1 MCKSCFDWVMFIHDW
16 CYSFHQ
22 GGNLCFLH
30 ILVLLLI
37 LLTVLGL
44 WKRRSWSHK
53 CMSGKWYLLQI
64 AGAILKSSWC
74 FVITMLMVCVSL
86 VFLGPKIHERV
97 CCHNYASPS
106 AMIYK
111 VGIIAISCTLFGI
124 SAYVIT
130 NLNKLYSLRKQE
142 SRITISQIILLAI
155 FGICLT
161 SIVFALGIKKDD
173 NSFIIVSTFGA
184 VLGWIFQDT
193 IKSVAAFFYLRA
205 NGLLKIG
212 DWIEVKSNGI
222 NGIVRSITLT
232 TVQIENWDTTTSA
245 FPVYILHAEHF
256 KNNQRMLAGKTH
268 GRQMA
273 RTFVIDTGW
282 IHPLSDE
289 ETIYLRNNLDTDVC
303 FKLSAIKKGELNIH
317 AFRRYLYHWLMQ
329 HTHVCQQPRLF
340 VTWKE
345 QTKEGLP
352 LHIHIFIN
360 DTKWEAFEWQ
370 QSEITEH
377 VIQSL
382 EMFNLQLY
390 QSPSGYDASN
400 NNIHI
405 TEDEANYRKV

>member
-1 MCKSCFDWVMFIHDW
+1 MCRSCFDWVMFIHDW

-37 LLTVLGL
+37 PLTVLGL
-44 WKRRSWSHK
+44 WIRRTLSHK

-74 FVITMLMVCVSL
+74 FIITMVAVALSL
-86 VFLGPKIHERV
+86 AFFVPKIIERISH
-97 CCHNYASPS
+97 HNYASPS
-106 AMIYK
+106 DIIYK

-184 VLGWIFQDT
+184 VLSWIFQDT

-256 KNNQRMLAGKTH
+256 KNNQRMLDGKTH

-273 RTFVIDTGW
+273 KTFIIDTGW
-282 IHPLSDE
+282 IHTLSHE
-289 ETIYLRNNLDTDVC
+289 EAYYLRTHLDTDES
-303 FKLSAIKKGELNIH
+303 FKQSAIVPGELNIH

-329 HTHVCQQPRLF
+329 NTHVCQQPRLF

-345 QTKEGLP
+345 QMNEGLP

-400 NNIHI
+400 SNIHL
-405 TEDEANYRKV
+405 TEVEADYRKV

>member
-37 LLTVLGL
+37 PLTVLGL

-64 AGAILKSSWC
+64 AGSILKSSWC
-74 FVITMLMVCVSL
+74 FIITMVAVVLSL
-86 VFLGPKIHERV
+86 SFLGPKILERV

-111 VGIIAISCTLFGI
+111 VGIIAVSCTLFGI

-212 DWIEVKSNGI
+212 DWIEVKSHSI

-245 FPVYILHAEHF
+245 FPVYIVHAEHF

-273 RTFVIDTGW
+273 RTFIIDTGW

-289 ETIYLRNNLDTDVC
+289 ETNCLRNNLDTDVC

-400 NNIHI
+400 SNIHL
-405 TEDEANYRKV
+405 TEVEANYRKV

>member
-1 MCKSCFDWVMFIHDW
+1 MCRSCFDWMMFIHDW

-22 GGNLCFLH
+22 DGNHYKLW
-30 ILVLLLI
+30 VWGSLLL
-37 LLTVLGL
+37 LMGLGL
-44 WKRRSWSHK
+44 WKRRSLSHK

-64 AGAILKSSWC
+64 AGSILKSSWC
-74 FVITMLMVCVSL
+74 FIITMVAVALSL
-86 VFLGPKIHERV
+86 AFFVPKILERISH
-97 CCHNYASPS
+97 HNYASPS
-106 AMIYK
+106 DIIYK

-212 DWIEVKSNGI
+212 DWIEVKSHGI

-273 RTFVIDTGW
+273 RTFIIDTDW

-329 HTHVCQQPRLF
+329 NTHVCQQPRLF
-340 VTWKE
+340 VTWEE
-345 QTKEGLP
+345 QTSEGLP
-352 LHIHIFIN
+352 LHIHLFIN
-360 DTKWEAFEWQ
+360 DTKWEAFEWH

-400 NNIHI
+400 SNIHL
-405 TEDEANYRKV
+405 TETEANYRKV

>member
-124 SAYVIT
+124 STYVIT

-212 DWIEVKSNGI
+212 DWIEVKSHSI

-273 RTFVIDTGW
+273 RTFIIDTGW

-289 ETIYLRNNLDTDVC
+289 ETNCLRNNLDTDVC

-400 NNIHI
+400 SNIHL
-405 TEDEANYRKV
+405 TEVEANYRKV

>member
-64 AGAILKSSWC
+64 VGAILKSSWC

-212 DWIEVKSNGI
+212 DWIEVKSHSI

-273 RTFVIDTGW
+273 RTFIIDTGW

-289 ETIYLRNNLDTDVC
+289 ETNCLRNNLDTDVC

-400 NNIHI
+400 SNIHL
-405 TEDEANYRKV
+405 TEVEANYRKV

>member
-30 ILVLLLI
+30 ILVLFLI

-212 DWIEVKSNGI
+212 DWIEVKSHSI

-273 RTFVIDTGW
+273 RTFIIDTGW

-289 ETIYLRNNLDTDVC
+289 EAIYLRNNLNTDVC

-400 NNIHI
+400 SNIHL
-405 TEDEANYRKV
+405 TEVEANYRKV

>member
-16 CYSFHQ
+16 CYRFHH
-22 GGNLCFLH
+22 GGNHFELLAWGFL
-30 ILVLLLI
+30 L

-44 WKRRSWSHK
+44 WKRRKLSHQYL
-53 CMSGKWYLLQI
+53 SGKWYLLQI
-64 AGAILKSSWC
+64 VGAILKSAWC
-74 FVITMLMVCVSL
+74 FTITMVAAGVCL
-86 VFLGPKIHERV
+86 AFLGPKILDRV
-97 CCHNYASPS
+97 CNHNYASPS
-106 AMIYK
+106 DMIYK
-111 VGIIAISCTLFGI
+111 VGLIAVSCTLFGI

-155 FGICLT
+155 FGICLI

-173 NSFIIVSTFGA
+173 NSFIIISTFGA

-212 DWIEVKSNGI
+212 DWIEVKSHGI

-256 KNNQRMLAGKTH
+256 KNNQRMLDGKTH

-273 RTFVIDTGW
+273 KTFIIDTGW
-282 IHPLSDE
+282 IHTLSQE
-289 ETIYLRNNLDTDVC
+289 EACYLRTHLDTDEC
-303 FKLSAIKKGELNIH
+303 FKQSTIVPGELNIH

-329 HTHVCQQPRLF
+329 NTHVCQQPRLF
-340 VTWKE
+340 VAWEE
-345 QTKEGLP
+345 QSSEGLP
-352 LHIHIFIN
+352 LHIHLFIN

-377 VIQSL
+377 IIQTL
-382 EMFNLQLY
+382 DMFNLQLY

-400 NNIHI
+400 SNIHLTNI
-405 TEDEANYRKV
+405 KANYRKV

>member
-1 MCKSCFDWVMFIHDW
+1 MCKQCFDLVMFIHDW
-16 CYSFHQ
+16 CYRFHH
-22 GGNLCFLH
+22 GDNHYELWA
-30 ILVLLLI
+30 LVFLLL
-37 LLTVLGL
+37 LTGLGL
-44 WKRRSWSHK
+44 WKRRKLSHQYL
-53 CMSGKWYLLQI
+53 SGKWFLQQI
-64 AGAILKSSWC
+64 VGAILKSAWC
-74 FVITMLMVCVSL
+74 FTITMVAVGLSL
-86 VFLGPKIHERV
+86 AFFVPKIIERISH
-97 CCHNYASPS
+97 HNYASPS
-106 AMIYK
+106 DIIYK
-111 VGIIAISCTLFGI
+111 IGIIAISCTLFAI

-212 DWIEVKSNGI
+212 DWIEVKSHGI

-273 RTFVIDTGW
+273 RTFIIDTGW

-400 NNIHI
+400 SNIHL
-405 TEDEANYRKV
+405 TEVEANYRKV

>member
-37 LLTVLGL
+37 PLTVLGL

-64 AGAILKSSWC
+64 AGSILKSSWC
-74 FVITMLMVCVSL
+74 FIITMVEVVLSL
-86 VFLGPKIHERV
+86 SFLGPKILERV

-111 VGIIAISCTLFGI
+111 VGIIAVSCTLFGI

-212 DWIEVKSNGI
+212 DWIEVKSHSI

-273 RTFVIDTGW
+273 RTFIIDTGW

-289 ETIYLRNNLDTDVC
+289 ETNCLRNNLDTDVC

-400 NNIHI
+400 SNIHL
-405 TEDEANYRKV
+405 TEVEANYRKV

>member
-1 MCKSCFDWVMFIHDW
+1 MCRSCFDWMMFIHDW

-22 GGNLCFLH
+22 DGNHYKLWVWGF
-30 ILVLLLI
+30 LLL
-37 LLTVLGL
+37 LMGLGL
-44 WKRRSWSHK
+44 WKRRSLSHK

-64 AGAILKSSWC
+64 AGSILKSSWC
-74 FVITMLMVCVSL
+74 FIITMVAVALSL
-86 VFLGPKIHERV
+86 EFFVPKILERISH
-97 CCHNYASPS
+97 HNYASQS
-106 AMIYK
+106 DIIYK
-111 VGIIAISCTLFGI
+111 VGIIAISCMLFGI

-212 DWIEVKSNGI
+212 DWIEVKSHGI

-273 RTFVIDTGW
+273 RTFIIDTGW

-360 DTKWEAFEWQ
+360 DTKWEAFEWH

-400 NNIHI
+400 SNIHL
-405 TEDEANYRKV
+405 TEVEADYRKV

>member
-1 MCKSCFDWVMFIHDW
+1 MYKSCFHWVILIQDW
-16 CYSFHQ
+16 CYSH
-22 GGNLCFLH
+22 C
-30 ILVLLLI
+30 ILRTLAFLLI
-37 LLTVLGL
+37 SITVFGL
-44 WKRRSWSHK
+44 WKRRLLSHK
-53 CMSGKWYLLQI
+53 YMSGKSYLLQI
-64 AGAILKSSWC
+64 IGAVFKSKLSILST
-74 FVITMLMVCVSL
+74 FAMLFIIL
-86 VFLGPKIHERV
+86 LLIPKIETRV
-97 CCHNYASPS
+97 SIHNFSSPDGI
-106 AMIYK
+106 IYK
-111 VGIIAISCTLFGI
+111 TGMILVSCILFGI
-124 SAYVIT
+124 ATYIIT

-142 SRITISQIILLAI
+142 TRITVSQIILLVI

-173 NSFIIVSTFGA
+173 NSFIIISTFGA

-212 DWIEVKSNGI
+212 DWIEVKSHGI

-256 KNNQRMLAGKTH
+256 KNNQRMLNGKTH

-273 RTFVIDTGW
+273 RTFIIDTGW

-289 ETIYLRNNLDTDVC
+289 ETCYLRNNLDTDIC
-303 FKLSAIKKGELNIH
+303 FKQSAIKKGELNIH

-329 HTHVCQQPRLF
+329 NTHVCQQPRLF

-345 QTKEGLP
+345 QMNEGLP

-382 EMFNLQLY
+382 DMFNLQLY

-400 NNIHI
+400 SNIHL
-405 TEDEANYRKV
+405 TETEANYRKV

>member
-64 AGAILKSSWC
+64 AGAILKSSRC

-273 RTFVIDTGW
+273 RTFIIDTGW

-289 ETIYLRNNLDTDVC
+289 ETNCLRNNLDTDVC

-400 NNIHI
+400 SNIHL
-405 TEDEANYRKV
+405 TEVEANYRKV

>member
-1 MCKSCFDWVMFIHDW
+1 MCRSCFDWMMFIHDW

-22 GGNLCFLH
+22 DGNNYKLWVWGF
-30 ILVLLLI
+30 LLL
-37 LLTVLGL
+37 LMGLGL
-44 WKRRSWSHK
+44 WKRRSLSHK

-64 AGAILKSSWC
+64 AGSILKSSWC
-74 FVITMLMVCVSL
+74 FIITMVAVALSL
-86 VFLGPKIHERV
+86 AFFVPKILERISH
-97 CCHNYASPS
+97 HNYASPS
-106 AMIYK
+106 DIIYK
-111 VGIIAISCTLFGI
+111 VGIIAISCMLFGI

-155 FGICLT
+155 FGICLA

-173 NSFIIVSTFGA
+173 SSFIIVSTFGA

-212 DWIEVKSNGI
+212 DWIEVKSHGI

-273 RTFVIDTGW
+273 RTFIIDTGW

-360 DTKWEAFEWQ
+360 DTKWEAFEWH

-400 NNIHI
+400 SNIHL
-405 TEDEANYRKV
+405 TEVEADYRKV

>member
-1 MCKSCFDWVMFIHDW
+1 MCKSCFDWVMLIQDW
-16 CYSFHQ
+16 CYSH
-22 GGNLCFLH
+22 C
-30 ILVLLLI
+30 ILRTLAFLLI
-37 LLTVLGL
+37 SITVFGL
-44 WKRRSWSHK
+44 WKRRLLSHK
-53 CMSGKWYLLQI
+53 YMSGKSYLLQI
-64 AGAILKSSWC
+64 IGAVFKSKLSILST
-74 FVITMLMVCVSL
+74 FAMLFITLL
-86 VFLGPKIHERV
+86 LIPKIETRV
-97 CCHNYASPS
+97 SIHNFSSPDGI
-106 AMIYK
+106 IYK
-111 VGIIAISCTLFGI
+111 TGVILVSCILFGI
-124 SAYVIT
+124 ATYIIT

-142 SRITISQIILLAI
+142 TRITVSQIILLVI

-173 NSFIIVSTFGA
+173 NSFIIISTFGA

-212 DWIEVKSNGI
+212 DWIEVKSHGI

-273 RTFVIDTGW
+273 RTFIIDTGW

-289 ETIYLRNNLDTDVC
+289 KTNCLRNNLDTDVC

-400 NNIHI
+400 SNIHL
-405 TEDEANYRKV
+405 TEVEANYRKV

>member
-1 MCKSCFDWVMFIHDW
+1 MCRSCFDWMMFIHDW

-22 GGNLCFLH
+22 DGNHYKLWVWGF
-30 ILVLLLI
+30 LLL
-37 LLTVLGL
+37 LMGLGL
-44 WKRRSWSHK
+44 WKRRSLSHK

-64 AGAILKSSWC
+64 AGSILKSSWC
-74 FVITMLMVCVSL
+74 FIITMVAVALSL
-86 VFLGPKIHERV
+86 AFFVPKILERISH
-97 CCHNYASPS
+97 HNYASPS
-106 AMIYK
+106 DIIYK

-273 RTFVIDTGW
+273 RTFIIDTGW

-360 DTKWEAFEWQ
+360 DTKWEAFEWH

-400 NNIHI
+400 SNIHL
-405 TEDEANYRKV
+405 TEVEANYRKV

>member
-1 MCKSCFDWVMFIHDW
+1 MCRSCFDWVLFIHDW

-22 GGNLCFLH
+22 DGNHYKL
-30 ILVLLLI
+30 LVWGFLLL
-37 LLTVLGL
+37 LMGMGL
-44 WKRRSWSHK
+44 WIRRTLSHK
-53 CMSGKWYLLQI
+53 FLSGKWYLLQI

-74 FVITMLMVCVSL
+74 FIITMVAAGISL
-86 VFLGPKIHERV
+86 AFFVPKISERISH
-97 CCHNYASPS
+97 HNYASPS
-106 AMIYK
+106 DIIYK

-173 NSFIIVSTFGA
+173 NSFIIVSMFGA
-184 VLGWIFQDT
+184 VLSWIFQNT

-256 KNNQRMLAGKTH
+256 KNNQRMLDGKTH

-273 RTFVIDTGW
+273 RTFIIDTGW

-289 ETIYLRNNLDTDVC
+289 EIIYLRNNLDTDVC

-400 NNIHI
+400 SNIHL
-405 TEDEANYRKV
+405 TEVEANYRKV

>member
-1 MCKSCFDWVMFIHDW
+1 MCRSCFDWMMFIHDW

-22 GGNLCFLH
+22 DGNNYKLWVWGF
-30 ILVLLLI
+30 LLL
-37 LLTVLGL
+37 LMGLGL
-44 WKRRSWSHK
+44 WKRRSLSHK

-64 AGAILKSSWC
+64 AGSILKSSWC
-74 FVITMLMVCVSL
+74 FIITMVAVALSL
-86 VFLGPKIHERV
+86 AFFVPKILERISH
-97 CCHNYASPS
+97 HNYASPS
-106 AMIYK
+106 DIIYK
-111 VGIIAISCTLFGI
+111 VGIIAISCMLFGI

-212 DWIEVKSNGI
+212 DWIEVKSHDI

-273 RTFVIDTGW
+273 RTFIIDTGW

-289 ETIYLRNNLDTDVC
+289 ETIYLRNNLDTDVY

-360 DTKWEAFEWQ
+360 DTKWEAFEWH

-400 NNIHI
+400 SNIHL
-405 TEDEANYRKV
+405 TEVEADYRKV

>member
-212 DWIEVKSNGI
+212 DWIEVKSHSI

-273 RTFVIDTGW
+273 RTFIIDTGW

-289 ETIYLRNNLDTDVC
+289 ETNCLRNNLDTDVC

-400 NNIHI
+400 SNIHL
-405 TEDEANYRKV
+405 TEVEADYRKV

>member
-1 MCKSCFDWVMFIHDW
+1 MCKSCFDLVILIQEWF
-16 CYSFHQ
+16 YSHCI
-22 GGNLCFLH
+22 LCTLAF
-30 ILVLLLI
+30 LLI
-37 LLTVLGL
+37 LITVFGL
-44 WKRRSWSHK
+44 WKRHLLSHK
-53 CMSGKWYLLQI
+53 CMSGKSYMLQI
-64 AGAILKSSWC
+64 IGAVSKSKLSILST
-74 FVITMLMVCVSL
+74 FAMLFITLL
-86 VFLGPKIHERV
+86 LIPKIETRV
-97 CCHNYASPS
+97 SSHNFSSPDGV
-106 AMIYK
+106 IYK
-111 VGIIAISCTLFGI
+111 TGVIAVSCILFGI
-124 SAYVIT
+124 ATYVIT

-142 SRITISQIILLAI
+142 MRVTISQIILLAI
-155 FGICLT
+155 FGICLI

-173 NSFIIVSTFGA
+173 NSFIIISTFGA

-212 DWIEVKSNGI
+212 DWIEVKSHGI

-256 KNNQRMLAGKTH
+256 KNNQRMLDGKTH

-273 RTFVIDTGW
+273 KTFIIDTGW
-282 IHPLSDE
+282 IHTLSHKE
-289 ETIYLRNNLDTDVC
+289 AYYLRTNLDTDES
-303 FKLSAIKKGELNIH
+303 FKQSAIIPGELNIH
-317 AFRRYLYHWLMQ
+317 TFRRYLYHWLMQ
-329 HTHVCQQPRLF
+329 NPHVCQQPRLF

-345 QTKEGLP
+345 QMHEGLP

-360 DTKWEAFEWQ
+360 DTKWEAFEWH

-390 QSPSGYDASN
+390 QSPSGYDTSN
-400 NNIHI
+400 SNIHL
-405 TEDEANYRKV
+405 TKTEANYRKV

>member
-1 MCKSCFDWVMFIHDW
+1 MCKSCFVWVMFIHDW

-22 GGNLCFLH
+22 GGDLCFLH

-64 AGAILKSSWC
+64 VGAILKSSWC

-212 DWIEVKSNGI
+212 DWIEVKSHSI

-273 RTFVIDTGW
+273 RTFIIDTGW

-289 ETIYLRNNLDTDVC
+289 ETNCLRNNLDTDVC

-400 NNIHI
+400 SNIHL
-405 TEDEANYRKV
+405 TEVEANYRKV

>member
-1 MCKSCFDWVMFIHDW
+1 
-16 CYSFHQ
+16 
-22 GGNLCFLH
+22 
-30 ILVLLLI
+30 
-37 LLTVLGL
+37 
-44 WKRRSWSHK
+44 
-53 CMSGKWYLLQI
+53 MSGKWYLLQI

-212 DWIEVKSNGI
+212 DWIEVKSHSI

-273 RTFVIDTGW
+273 RTFIIDTGW

-289 ETIYLRNNLDTDVC
+289 ETNCLRNNLDTDVC

-400 NNIHI
+400 SNIHL
-405 TEDEANYRKV
+405 TEVEANYRKV

>member
-1 MCKSCFDWVMFIHDW
+1 MCKSCFDWVIFIHDW
-16 CYSFHQ
+16 CYGFHQ
-22 GGNLCFLH
+22 DEKLCFLH
-30 ILVLLLI
+30 ILALLLI
-37 LLTVLGL
+37 PLTVLGL
-44 WKRRSWSHK
+44 WKRRKLSHK
-53 CMSGKWYLLQI
+53 CMSGKWYLQQI
-64 AGAILKSSWC
+64 AGAILKSTWC
-74 FVITMLMVCVSL
+74 FTITMLVVCVGL
-86 VFLGPKIHERV
+86 AFLGPKIHERV

-111 VGIIAISCTLFGI
+111 VGIIAVSCTLFGI

-142 SRITISQIILLAI
+142 TRITVSQIILLAI
-155 FGICLT
+155 FGICLA

-173 NSFIIVSTFGA
+173 NSFIIISTFGA

-212 DWIEVKSNGI
+212 DWIEVKSHGI

-256 KNNQRMLAGKTH
+256 RNNQRMLAGKTH

-273 RTFVIDTGW
+273 RTFIIDTGW

-289 ETIYLRNNLDTDVC
+289 ETICLRNNLDTDVC

-400 NNIHI
+400 SNIHL
-405 TEDEANYRKV
+405 TEVEANYRKV

>member
-1 MCKSCFDWVMFIHDW
+1 MCKSCFDWVIFIHDW
-16 CYSFHQ
+16 CYGFHQ
-22 GGNLCFLH
+22 GEKLCFLH
-30 ILVLLLI
+30 ILALLLI
-37 LLTVLGL
+37 PLTVLGL
-44 WKRRSWSHK
+44 WKRRKLSHK

-64 AGAILKSSWC
+64 AGAILKSIWC
-74 FVITMLMVCVSL
+74 FTITMLAVCVSL
-86 VFLGPKIHERV
+86 AFLGPKIHERV

-111 VGIIAISCTLFGI
+111 VGIIAVSCTLFGI

-142 SRITISQIILLAI
+142 TRITVSQIILLAI
-155 FGICLT
+155 FGFCLA

-212 DWIEVKSNGI
+212 DWIEVKSHGI

-273 RTFVIDTGW
+273 RTFIIDTGW
-282 IHPLSDE
+282 IHPLSDK
-289 ETIYLRNNLDTDVC
+289 ETICLRNNLDTDVC

-377 VIQSL
+377 VIQAL
-382 EMFNLQLY
+382 DMFNLQLY

-400 NNIHI
+400 SNIHL
-405 TEDEANYRKV
+405 TEVEANYRKV

>member
-212 DWIEVKSNGI
+212 DWIEVKSHSI

-273 RTFVIDTGW
+273 RTFIIDTGW

-289 ETIYLRNNLDTDVC
+289 ETNCLRNNLDTDVC

-400 NNIHI
+400 SNIHL
-405 TEDEANYRKV
+405 TEVEANYRKV

>member
-1 MCKSCFDWVMFIHDW
+1 MCRSCFDWMMFIHDW

-22 GGNLCFLH
+22 DGNHYKLWVWGF
-30 ILVLLLI
+30 LLL
-37 LLTVLGL
+37 LMGLGL
-44 WKRRSWSHK
+44 WKRRSLSHK

-64 AGAILKSSWC
+64 AGSILKSSWC
-74 FVITMLMVCVSL
+74 FIITMVAVALSL
-86 VFLGPKIHERV
+86 AFFVPKILERISH
-97 CCHNYASPS
+97 HNYASPS
-106 AMIYK
+106 DIIYK

-273 RTFVIDTGW
+273 RTFIIDTGW

-352 LHIHIFIN
+352 LYIHIFIN
-360 DTKWEAFEWQ
+360 DTKWEAFEWH

-400 NNIHI
+400 SNIYL
-405 TEDEANYRKV
+405 TEVEANYRKV